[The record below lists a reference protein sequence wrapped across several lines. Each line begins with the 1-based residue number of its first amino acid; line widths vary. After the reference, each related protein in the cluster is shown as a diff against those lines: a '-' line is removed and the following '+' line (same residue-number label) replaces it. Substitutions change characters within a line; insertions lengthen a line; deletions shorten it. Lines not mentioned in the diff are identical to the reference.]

1 MRLDRRTG
9 GWEVSISVDAV
20 RHGAGIG
27 RAALALARR
36 LVPEAP
42 LLAQILS
49 GNEASRALFARAGY
63 VQDGPWYVSRPH

>member
-1 MRLDRRTG
+1 
-9 GWEVSISVDAV
+9 VSIGIHAA

-27 RAALALARR
+27 RAALSLARR

-42 LLAQILS
+42 LLAEILP